1 MNVKARRNGIAVLVI
16 VLILS
21 LIGFSV
27 VASGNMSISVSADTS
42 NSSAP
47 VLRYDFDELLGDD
60 ETSVSLTGD
69 KTTAVQNKGSWG
81 VSEQTNGTVYGGNS
95 GVEGNGI
102 SIDSADGKKVLRI
115 LQTNGLYNDASKA
128 NGYFQLPQNA
138 FSNLNAFTFRMDVLW
153 TRMCEWEK
161 GILHFTP
168 VDPVTTEVSSGTF
181 IEYSHNYANSKWGYC
196 FAPWGTY
203 ATNVHTDEN
212 ITDPQTAYAYGDV
225 GVMKLTITWDGSNIK
240 YYDGNTLVHA
250 TVISKAT
257 VNNLKYNRIG
267 GLLYTWHD
275 GRNATNG
282 TFDNIELYDRYMTA
296 EQVKALND
304 GLIMNFD
311 FSEDSV
317 SVDGN
322 VTTVANKGANPEWVG
337 KLVNSA
343 TNEANRTGRVADG
356 KLTLDR
362 RGDWLTGDAVK
373 DNAYFELPS
382 DMFKGL
388 SEFTFMMDVD
398 HVDLMQWKN
407 YNPPTGVARFF
418 STTNLIYFTQND
430 PINCNSTSEIGNRSG
445 VFWNQ
450 YQDGTYTDDDGEEK
464 VRWRYTLNYDGSAG
478 MGWHSS
484 VVKDTSHFVENSLRY
499 PDFKTQQFMLTIV
512 YKNNILSYYWDN
524 TLVMQTTEVTQANM
538 ESLVYNRIGGYVLK
552 WADGGRGAVVGEFDN
567 IKLYNTAFTADKIA
581 EKVTER
587 ESYTDVIITG
597 NGKNILM
604 QLTPYS
610 SYMLPEIFAGEDEN
624 KVLLGYFYRDVES
637 TREGVG
643 AHGWFYKP
651 GDIVGA
657 DNENPA
663 NNVCNIS
670 GRSIKIKAVLMD
682 MYVKGGSIRLKDSND
697 HGLRFRASFTPKN
710 HDMLNF
716 KDVADSYDYD
726 DINTRF
732 DFFNGHLG
740 ARGMIVTDSR
750 LLKRFGA
757 FSIEDANYI
766 AYDGVKDNANYHNH
780 NSSDGMIYGVDSS
793 GAIIGLVD
801 SSTAFDW
808 TDSVENLINY
818 VVGITPEYF
827 GLDYTA
833 RAYLNVTY
841 SDDTSRNVYSATYT
855 QNAKDVAQKALDQ
868 VVYVNKYQKAI
879 LDMYANGESRNVADD
894 TLNDRLKPI
903 WDDGGLA
910 VDETAFVIKNETGSG
925 IDAITMAYPISEIV
939 SVTNYGQTVT
949 YKAGVDYT
957 LENGKL
963 RVLTS
968 GSIEA
973 INYGDFYLSEDTG
986 DSGKSMPLING
997 SGAQKVSEAMISG
1010 GEQKQGMTQ
1019 WQVSVT
1025 YRHTASW
1032 QDASVIPEDKS
1043 ETMYKTNKKLMLGEN
1058 FNIVCLGD
1066 SISEGYASS
1075 GFRYSNLAPH
1085 CPPYYELVSDYINQ
1099 RFSCKVT
1106 STNLAI
1112 GGKSASWGML
1122 ANQTNA
1128 VIAKDPDLLIL
1139 AFGMND
1145 GTTFTASTYKTNIK
1159 KIIDAV
1165 RAGCPDVEIVVV
1177 GTMLPNAEIAPLW
1190 GPKDSN
1196 GNPTKAPLLKY
1207 QRDYVPALK
1216 EIESEYNGVAFA
1228 NMTAM
1233 SDYVVSSGRKRFQD
1247 ITSSNS
1253 NHPNDYFH
1261 RVYAQVVLTTI
1272 FGKIDE
1278 VNVSQDIG
1286 KEFKFKVDYPTYNW
1300 DKDAFAFVVGQ

>member
-1 MNVKARRNGIAVLVI
+1 MNVKARRNGMALLII
-16 VLILS
+16 GLILS
-21 LIGFSV
+21 IIGFSV
-27 VASGNMSISVSADTS
+27 IASGNQMTSVSADTS
-42 NSSAP
+42 DSLTP
-47 VLRYDFDELLGDD
+47 VLKYDFDELLGDD
-60 ETSVSLTGD
+60 ELSVSLTGD

-81 VSEQTNGTVYGGNS
+81 VSAQTNATVYGGT
-95 GVEGNGI
+95 GGNVGDGI
-102 SIDSADGKKVLRI
+102 SIDSANGKKVLRI
-115 LQTNGLYNDASKA
+115 QQTNGIASA
-128 NGYFQLPQNA
+128 TTNGYFQLPENA
-138 FSNLNAFTFRMDVLW
+138 FSNLSAFTFRMDVLW
-153 TRMCEWEK
+153 TRMCQWEM

-168 VDPVTTEVSSGTF
+168 VDPAVTIVTTGTF
-181 IEYSHNYANSKWGYC
+181 IEYSHYYANSKWGYC

-203 ATNVHTDEN
+203 ATNEHTDETVSDIRN
-212 ITDPQTAYAYGDV
+212 AYAWGDI

-240 YYDGNTLVHA
+240 FYDCDTLVHQG
-250 TVISKAT
+250 VISKQN
-257 VNNLKYNRIG
+257 VNNLKFNRIG
-267 GLLYTWHD
+267 GFLYKWEWDD

-282 TFDNIELYDRYMTA
+282 TFDNIELYDKCMTT
-296 EQVKALND
+296 EQVKAFNS
-304 GLIMNFD
+304 GLLMDFD

-317 SVDGN
+317 SVNGN
-322 VTTVANKGANPEWVG
+322 VTTVRNKGAKSDWVG

-407 YNPPTGVARFF
+407 YNPPTGEARFF
-418 STTNLIYFTQND
+418 STTNLLYFTQND
-430 PINCNSTSEIGNRSG
+430 PITCNATSEIGNRSG
-445 VFWNQ
+445 VFWLQ
-450 YQDGTYTDDDGEEK
+450 YQDGTYKDADGNDKE
-464 VRWRYTLNYDGSAG
+464 RWRYTLNYDGSSG
-478 MGWHSS
+478 MGWHNA

-499 PDFKTQQFMLTIV
+499 PDFKTQQFILTIV
-512 YKNNILSYYWDN
+512 YKDNILSYYWDN
-524 TLVMQTTEVTQANM
+524 TLVLQTTAVTQDKM
-538 ESLVYNRIGGYVLK
+538 ETLVYNRIGGYVLK

-567 IKLYNTAFTADKIA
+567 IKLYNTAFSTDQIA
-581 EKVTER
+581 QKVTER

-604 QLTPYS
+604 KLTPYS
-610 SYMLPEIFAGEDEN
+610 SYRLPESFVGESDN
-624 KVLLGYFYRDVES
+624 KILLGYFYRDTTS
-637 TREGVG
+637 TRVGVG

-651 GDIVGA
+651 GEIVGA
-657 DNENPA
+657 DTTNPA

-682 MYVKGGSIRLKDSND
+682 MYIKGGSIRLKDTND
-697 HGLRFRASFTPKN
+697 HGLRFRASFSPKN

-716 KDVADSYDYD
+716 KDIADSYDYD

-740 ARGMIVTDSR
+740 VRGLLATESR
-750 LLKRFGA
+750 GLKNFGT
-757 FSIEDANYI
+757 FSIENSKYIENNGVNENSNYYYFDSADGQLYGI
-766 AYDGVKDNANYHNH
+766 DSDGV
-780 NSSDGMIYGVDSS
+780 IL
-793 GAIIGLVD
+793 GLVD
-801 SSTAFDW
+801 SSTSYDW
-808 TDSVENLINY
+808 TDSVENLLNCVVRIKETKYLGSNY
-818 VVGITPEYF
+818 S
-827 GLDYTA
+827 A
-833 RAYLNVTY
+833 RAFVNVLY
-841 SDDTSRNVYSATYT
+841 SDGSSNNVYSTVYT
-855 QNAKDVAQKALDQ
+855 QNAKDVAQKAIDEGA
-868 VVYVNKYQKAI
+868 YVNKYQKEI
-879 LDMYANGESRNVADD
+879 LDFYAGATSNQTVDE
-894 TLNDRLKPI
+894 TMNDRLKPI
-903 WDDGGLA
+903 WNDGGLA
-910 VDETAFVIKNETGSG
+910 VDETAFVIKNQAGSG
-925 IDAITMAYPISEIV
+925 IDAISMAYPITEIV
-939 SVTNYGQTVT
+939 SVRDYGQTVT
-949 YKAGVDYT
+949 YRPGVDYT

-963 RVLTS
+963 RILTS

-973 INYGDFYLSEDTG
+973 INYSDFYLAQDTG
-986 DSGKSMPLING
+986 NSSVSMPVING
-997 SGAQKVSEAMISG
+997 TGAQKVSEAMISG
-1010 GEQKQGMTQ
+1010 GVQNKGMTQ
-1019 WQVSVT
+1019 WQICVT
-1025 YRHTASW
+1025 YKHSALWQNAS
-1032 QDASVIPEDKS
+1032 ALPSDKS
-1043 ETMYKTNKKLMLGEN
+1043 ETMHRTNKKLKNGED

-1075 GFRYSNLAPH
+1075 GFRYSNLAPY
-1085 CPPYYELVSDYINQ
+1085 CPPYFELVSNYINQ
-1099 RFSCKVT
+1099 RFSGKVT

-1145 GTTFTASTYKTNIK
+1145 GTTFNASTYKANIK

-1190 GPKDSN
+1190 GPKDSD

-1207 QRDYVPALK
+1207 QRDYVPVLK
-1216 EIESEYNGVAFA
+1216 EIEQEYDGVALA

-1233 SDYVVSSGRKRFQD
+1233 SDYVVSNGRKRFQD

-1261 RVYAQVVLTTI
+1261 RVYAQVILTTI
-1272 FGKIDE
+1272 FGKIDN
-1278 VNVSQDIG
+1278 VNVARSPF
-1286 KEFKFKVDYPTYNW
+1286 ETEYPAFDW
-1300 DKDAFAFVVGQ
+1300 SKDAFSFVAGS